1 MPCSGDSSGN
11 NKNSESLAI
20 TLTPDNC
27 VYVTF
32 GDLFVCTYCGNVR

>member
-1 MPCSGDSSGN
+1 MACSGDSSGN
-11 NKNSESLAI
+11 NKNSGFPRDRADA
-20 TLTPDNC
+20 DNC